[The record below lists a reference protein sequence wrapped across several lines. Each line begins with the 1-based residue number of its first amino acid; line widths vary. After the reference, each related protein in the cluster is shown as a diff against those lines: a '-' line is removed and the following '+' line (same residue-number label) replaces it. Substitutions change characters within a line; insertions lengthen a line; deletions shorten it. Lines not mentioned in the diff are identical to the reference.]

1 MRRIW
6 KTRFWQSSL
15 PTLSYQDDYIQAVR
29 NEGLGDYLQP
39 EEKADSAEASAFD
52 IGMGYLGNG
61 LTVWNRAV
69 EENGDYQNIA
79 HISNEGEI
87 HYYVDGL
94 PEDVVA
100 RIKQAAAQEQQKALF
115 AAAYQVGDRVYLD
128 GKPFESHGR

>member
-1 MRRIW
+1 MRENPLNDHL
-6 KTRFWQSSL
+6 KVKEL
-15 PTLSYQDDYIQAVR
+15 L
-29 NEGLGDYLQP
+29 P
-39 EEKADSAEASAFD
+39 EEKADEAPAFD

-69 EENGDYQNIA
+69 EENGDYQTIA

-100 RIKQAAAQEQQKALF
+100 RIEQAAAQEQQKALF
-115 AAAYQVGDRVYLD
+115 SATYRSLCAKSAATLGAQGQLYA
-128 GKPFESHGR
+128 PCSAE